1 MTTEQ
6 DTPANQEIG
15 PHQGAGND
23 SALFAPVDPFK
34 VGIRG
39 CCPRCGNGKLFDGL
53 LGLKPRCAACD
64 LDYAF
69 ADAGD
74 GPAVFVILIVGF
86 IVIGSVLWL
95 QVNYGPPIWVH
106 ILLFAPL
113 TIILSLLSLR
123 WCKGILIALQ
133 YRNNASEGR
142 IHRD

>member
-1 MTTEQ
+1 MNSEQ
-6 DTPANQEIG
+6 DNRPDHEASS
-15 PHQGAGND
+15 D
-23 SALFAPVDPFK
+23 SALFLPVDPFK
-34 VGIRG
+34 VGIQG
-39 CCPRCGNGKLFDGL
+39 CCPRCGSGKLFDGL
-53 LGLKPRCAACD
+53 LGLKPRCAACG

-86 IVIGSVLWL
+86 IVIGLVLWL
-95 QVNYGPPIWVH
+95 QVNYAPPIWVH

-113 TIILSLLSLR
+113 TILLSLLSLR

-142 IHRD
+142 LHRD

>member
-1 MTTEQ
+1 LNSEQ
-6 DTPANQEIG
+6 DNR
-15 PHQGAGND
+15 PHQDASGD
-23 SALFAPVDPFK
+23 SALFSPVDPFK
-34 VGIRG
+34 VGMAG
-39 CCPRCGNGKLFDGL
+39 CCPRCGQGKLFDGL
-53 LGLKPRCAACD
+53 LSLKPRCAACG

-86 IVIGSVLWL
+86 IVIGLVLWL
-95 QVNYGPPIWVH
+95 QVNYAPPIWVH
-106 ILLFAPL
+106 ILLFGPL

-142 IHRD
+142 LHRD